1 MDEQERNQT
10 VSGDFSGQLAGGDI
24 LNQHHHY
31 HESPKLTDA
40 ERWELNRKV
49 DQVEEVSGHPA
60 KAVWGQLNRIIGRK
74 LADFRLEHKASAHT
88 ILDLWIEIGGL
99 KDELAGS
106 AKALTRLTELNA
118 EQASKLRNTERTID
132 YLKQNPSQSSELSKK
147 LLSAEQELQSFRQR
161 YQRQASEIEE
171 LTRSLKQA
179 QSTRV
184 SSHCISCSATNY
196 ELSNTKKKL
205 FGWIVAAAIA
215 AVTTGS
221 SITLY
226 RQEAAKLEAANARIQ
241 TCEYGGQA
249 YRLGSVIDF
258 PNAPD
263 IQCIADSGGQVARWE
278 KLQSP
283 PKRRHRG

>member
-10 VSGDFSGQLAGGDI
+10 VGGDFSGQLAGGDI

-74 LADFRLEHKASAHT
+74 LADFRLAHKAPAHT

-118 EQASKLRNTERTID
+118 EQASKLRNSELTID
-132 YLKQNPSQSSELSKK
+132 YLKKNPPQPLELSKK
-147 LLSAEQELQSFRQR
+147 LLSAEQELQSWRQR

-184 SSHCISCSATNY
+184 SSHCISCNAVSH

-205 FGWIVAAAIA
+205 FGWMAATAIAAIA
-215 AVTTGS
+215 AGS
-221 SITLY
+221 LITLY
-226 RQEAAKLEAANARIQ
+226 RQEAAQLTAANARIQ
-241 TCEYGGQA
+241 ICEYGGQT
-249 YRLGSVIDF
+249 YRLGSVIDLSD
-258 PNAPD
+258 APD
-263 IQCIADSGGQVARWE
+263 IQCIAGDKGRVARWE
-278 KLQSP
+278 KLQP
-283 PKRRHRG
+283 TPKRRHRG